1 MIKNIAGIDIIIITI
16 IIRFLMANNTFI
28 NIIKNN
34 RKIKFSNKFI
44 TMILNT
50 FLFSKANLLY
60 IKLLGFS
67 FEDLVIKCNILV
79 YNLK

>member
-16 IIRFLMANNTFI
+16 IMRFLMANNIFI
-28 NIIKNN
+28 NIKKNN

-60 IKLLGFS
+60 I
-67 FEDLVIKCNILV
+67 IK
-79 YNLK
+79 